1 MGERANVSNHRDL
14 YGSRDTPA
22 TAPNLNS
29 LIGEQI
35 FKLVLF
41 ARRPLKVLELQHALA
56 IQDLPETLTPSMEEP
71 FNDSLVM
78 NMERRIIHCGR
89 NLVETRGH
97 RGIFLSYI
105 HITVYLIAVQNLLS
119 K

>member
-1 MGERANVSNHRDL
+1 MGEGSNASNHRDL
-14 YGSRDTPA
+14 YGFREIPA
-22 TAPNLNS
+22 TAPSLNS

-35 FKLVLF
+35 SKLVLF

-71 FNDSLVM
+71 FNDSLIM

-89 NLVETRGH
+89 NLMEMRGH
-97 RGIFLSYI
+97 RVYSHRTYI
-105 HITVYLIAVQNLLS
+105 LPSI
-119 K
+119 